1 MAQIAPFPAWRY
13 DPSRV
18 GPMADVIAPP
28 YDVISP
34 AEQGALYE
42 RSPYNVVRLIL
53 ARDAE
58 RADAAART
66 LRGWMDE
73 GVLAQEAVPAVYL
86 YSQRFTLP
94 DGRTRRR
101 DGVICRLRLE
111 DFSRGVVR
119 PHERTFPGPKRD
131 RLALMR
137 ATGAYLSPI
146 FGLYARPGEPLRDVL
161 GPVDEPLVDAE
172 VAGTGHRV
180 GHTLWRVS
188 DSAAVARLQAALAA
202 ETIFIADGH
211 HRYETGLAYRDECG
225 GRGDTGW
232 ILACLANMEEE
243 GLVVLPTH
251 RLVRPACAV
260 DDGALLAGVGGR
272 FDVETLAQN
281 GTRPTGVIDVV
292 LPGRRLRLRPTDVV
306 RGAMAALP
314 EAVRGLEV
322 AMLREALLGP
332 LGIGAEQLEFTHDD
346 AEAVGAVASG
356 RAAAAFL
363 VNPPSM
369 AAVRAVCLSGEVM
382 PEKSTYFY
390 PKLADGLVFD
400 LVGPPWR

>member
-1 MAQIAPFPAWRY
+1 MAEIAPFAAWRY
-13 DPSRV
+13 DADRV
-18 GPMADVIAPP
+18 GRMSDVIAPP

-34 AEQGALYE
+34 AEQDALYE
-42 RSPYNVVRLIL
+42 RSPHNVVRLIL

-66 LRGWMDE
+66 LRSWIDD
-73 GVLAQEAVPAVYL
+73 GVLAQESEPAVYL

-94 DGRTRRR
+94 DGRALRR

-146 FGLYARPGEPLRDVL
+146 FGLYARPGEALRTLL
-161 GPVDEPLVDAE
+161 GPVGAPVVDAA
-172 VAGTGHRV
+172 VGGTEHS
-180 GHTLWRVS
+180 LWRVS
-188 DSAAVARLQAALAA
+188 DVAAVARLQAALAD

-211 HRYETGLAYRDECG
+211 HRYETGLAYRDECD

-251 RLVRPACAV
+251 RLVRPARGL
-260 DDGALLAGVGGR
+260 DDRALLAGVGGR
-272 FDVETLAQN
+272 FDVETPGRN
-281 GTRPTGVIDVV
+281 GTRPSGVIDVV
-292 LPGRRLRLRPTDVV
+292 LPGRRVRLRPTAVAREAV
-306 RGAMAALP
+306 AHLP
-314 EAVRGLEV
+314 EAVRALEV
-322 AMLREALLGP
+322 AVLRDAVLGP
-332 LGIGAEQLEFTHDD
+332 LGLGAEDLEFTHDD
-346 AEAVGAVASG
+346 AEAVQAVESG
-356 RAAAAFL
+356 RAVAAFL

-400 LVGPPWR
+400 LVGSPWR